1 MPRTFSWIVPH
12 GRGPA
17 GCVTAFSRRASPQIS
32 RGDTTVEK
40 NFFENYQRPEKF
52 AFLPDGML
60 PMCYPADHYDGIFI
74 PNWAMWFVLQLAEY
88 ADRSG
93 DRELVESLRPRVLK
107 LLEYFRQFEN
117 QDGLLEKL
125 PSWVFV
131 EWSQANK
138 FVQDVNYP
146 SNMLYA
152 GMLDA
157 ADRLYAVAGPRAES
171 CAYP

>member
-1 MPRTFSWIVPH
+1 
-12 GRGPA
+12 
-17 GCVTAFSRRASPQIS
+17 
-32 RGDTTVEK
+32 
-40 NFFENYQRPEKF
+40 NFFENYQRPGEF

-60 PMCYPADHYDGIFI
+60 PKCYPADHYDGIFI

-88 ADRSG
+88 AESTD
-93 DRELVESLRPRVLK
+93 DRELVDALRPRVRK
-107 LLEYFRQFEN
+107 LVDFFRQYEN
-117 QDGLLEKL
+117 SDGLVEKL

-157 ADRLYAVAGPRAES
+157 ADRLYGQADLASKAARLRETIRRQSFDGE
-171 CAYP
+171 